1 MPSCFP
7 FSRLCGIQVWAVFNK
22 PSSSA
27 CVKLGCKYW
36 LLAWLGWRCLYG
48 ILSALKWV
56 QSSPVARVSQ
66 PACESPWQ
74 DVREPN
80 VTRNAKKKY
89 AIFSF
94 WLKWAKLLWSQ
105 ENCGCL
111 QWDGSGAVQP
121 VVFVGMQVFPLRG
134 YFSVSVGSPVV
145 FLSLAWV
152 IVCVVG
158 ASAKDKILVPH
169 TSGCSS
175 RGALSTSVKLS
186 SINKPLGILAAQ
198 LFGDGTTLT
207 LDFIFYQLRC
217 KIFELPGMCTY
228 SDNSTLAWQV
238 CNRAWWLGL
247 FPTVSSWKWRDWI

>member
-80 VTRNAKKKY
+80 VTRNAKKKMQSS
-89 AIFSF
+89 AFGWSEQSSSEARRIVAASSEMDPVRCSLWCLLACKFSPCVGIF
-94 WLKWAKLLWSQ
+94 L
-105 ENCGCL
+105 
-111 QWDGSGAVQP
+111 
-121 VVFVGMQVFPLRG
+121 
-134 YFSVSVGSPVV
+134 
-145 FLSLAWV
+145 FL
-152 IVCVVG
+152 
-158 ASAKDKILVPH
+158 LVP
-169 TSGCSS
+169 
-175 RGALSTSVKLS
+175 L
-186 SINKPLGILAAQ
+186 
-198 LFGDGTTLT
+198 LF
-207 LDFIFYQLRC
+207 
-217 KIFELPGMCTY
+217 
-228 SDNSTLAWQV
+228 SWAWH
-238 CNRAWWLGL
+238 G
-247 FPTVSSWKWRDWI
+247 